1 MKTRNL
7 SIFCT
12 LILMLGFA
20 HVYSQ
25 STLGNGLHQLEISG
39 SIATYY
45 NYREL
50 KPGEVD
56 KDKNRFRLRDAQI
69 QLEGRKGLNWEYEF
83 QFDLA
88 DIASGVFDPE
98 NPGLMD
104 AYIVYK
110 GLKFLDIKMGYSKL
124 SYSRS
129 SITPIVYSAFWQRA
143 EFLRGDLFSRRDVG
157 LTINAPFYKDR
168 LNLIAGLYN
177 GIGEQSL
184 RGDNDRSGALE
195 YLGRFEFGWPKV
207 SRYRDF
213 DDRNLAKP
221 QLMLGAG
228 ARYTERSLPQGTF
241 FPNGAVGE
249 YGVKV
254 ADGEKLAVNLDAGF
268 MWKGFSGQIEYHRIK
283 ITPNDTNSFLLR
295 SLPVS
300 QTNGYVLSTA
310 LVSQLNYF
318 NSRFHTGIS
327 LRYEDFNISDL
338 VTGINNRWSAAVM
351 YQIDGYQSAI
361 KVQYFRI
368 IEEELTYDVDWKS
381 QFRIGWQ
388 YIF

>member
-7 SIFCT
+7 SLFFT
-12 LILMLGFA
+12 LFFMLGFTA
-20 HVYSQ
+20 VYSQ
-25 STLGNGLHQLEISG
+25 STLGNGVHQLEISG

-104 AYIVYK
+104 AYITYK
-110 GLKFLDIKMGYSKL
+110 GLKFIDIKVGYSKL
-124 SYSRS
+124 AYSRS

-157 LTINAPFYKDR
+157 ITVNSSQFKDK
-168 LNLIAGLYN
+168 LNIIAGIYN

-184 RGDNDRSGALE
+184 QGDNDRSGALE
-195 YLGRFEFGWPKV
+195 YLGRIELGSPKV

-221 QLMLGAG
+221 QIMIGAG
-228 ARYTERSLPQGTF
+228 ARYTERNLPQGTF
-241 FPNGAVGE
+241 FPNGAEGE
-249 YGVKV
+249 YALKV
-254 ADGEKLAVNLDAGF
+254 VDGEKLSFNADAGF
-268 MWKGFSGQIEYHRIK
+268 IWKGFSGQIEYHRIK
-283 ITPNDTNSFLLR
+283 VTPSDTNSFLLR
-295 SLPVS
+295 SLPNS

-310 LVSQLNYF
+310 LVSQINYF
-318 NSRFHTGIS
+318 NSHLHSGIS
-327 LRYEDFNISDL
+327 FRYEDYNISDL
-338 VTGINNRWSAAVM
+338 VTGINKRWSAAFM

-368 IEEELTYDVDWKS
+368 VEEEPTYDVDWNS